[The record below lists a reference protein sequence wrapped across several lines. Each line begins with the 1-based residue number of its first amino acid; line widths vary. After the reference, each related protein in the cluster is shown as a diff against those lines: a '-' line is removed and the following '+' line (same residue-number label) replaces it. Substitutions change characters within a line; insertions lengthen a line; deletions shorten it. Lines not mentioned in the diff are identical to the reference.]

1 MITITKSV
9 NADSRTMEEGAGKEQ
24 LTKDTAS
31 HIQDVVV
38 GLRFIAD
45 LIEQRAPLHDHTKT
59 EMMDEFFQALKT
71 GHIQDTYWYNHHIT
85 AERHHLK
92 RHVPEDVNLIDVLEH
107 VVDCTMAGMA
117 RSGEIYDID
126 IDPNVLTVAVQ
137 NTSKLIQDNTRVIQ
151 KKEGDT
157 R

>member
-1 MITITKSV
+1 M
-9 NADSRTMEEGAGKEQ
+9 
-24 LTKDTAS
+24 
-31 HIQDVVV
+31 
-38 GLRFIAD
+38 
-45 LIEQRAPLHDHTKT
+45 
-59 EMMDEFFQALKT
+59 
-71 GHIQDTYWYNHHIT
+71 
-85 AERHHLK
+85 
-92 RHVPEDVNLIDVLEH
+92 NLIDVLEH